1 MLWGCFIKTG
11 TEKLKQLAPCN
22 DHEQAIPFCL
32 FFEVHGKKLFCLQVL
47 PPMQEREVENWIV
60 PSIISSRENELQAYQ
75 QNTDRGRPSEAEG
88 KWLTT
93 ISSYSHN
100 WLDINK
106 TFPPKWKAEVWCW
119 AVATSQGIFVSK
131 MGSSYDFT
139 VSMIDIVTVLRA
151 VTMETE
157 RSCMY
162 LK

>member
-1 MLWGCFIKTG
+1 MKMN
-11 TEKLKQLAPCN
+11 KLVFLSAW
-22 DHEQAIPFCL
+22 
-32 FFEVHGKKLFCLQVL
+32 KKSIFCLQVL
-47 PPMQEREVENWIV
+47 TPMEEREVEKRIV

-93 ISSYSHN
+93 ISPYSHN
-100 WLDINK
+100 WLDVNK
-106 TFPPKWKAEVWCW
+106 TFFPKWEAEVWYW
-119 AVATSQGIFVSK
+119 AVATSQDIFVSK

-157 RSCMY
+157 GPCMY